1 MGAEHVRVEKHGA
14 VTTVILDRPNA
25 RNAVDRPTSSSAN
38 PARREALAM
47 PVDRYTS
54 GYARSGGD
62 NFFSRLFGGGDT
74 PQAAPQRRRAA
85 QQSRQSRGFFQ

>member
-1 MGAEHVRVEKHGA
+1 MYGRDHALIAILKGDERRVAES
-14 VTTVILDRPNA
+14 
-25 RNAVDRPTSSSAN
+25 AVDRPTSSSAN

-54 GYARSGGD
+54 GYSRSNGD
-62 NFFSRLFGGGDT
+62 NFFSRLFGGGDAQ
-74 PQAAPQRRRAA
+74 QAAPQRRRAA